1 MHIIFLLY
9 VMELN
14 QFTSI
19 VSEASGPTGIR
30 PIAIQVFMAMQ
41 ALHRRGGELKDK
53 SPHKDIP
60 MANFLLVL
68 FQAL

>member
-14 QFTSI
+14 QLLV

-30 PIAIQVFMAMQ
+30 PIAIQVFMAIQ